1 MRLWSIHPHYLDRQG
16 LLAAWRE
23 GLLAQAVLLGRT
35 KGYTNHPQLF
45 RFRESKDPA
54 GALGAY
60 LKEIADEAHNRNY
73 RFDQEKIERINHGF
87 TIDVTE
93 GQLEFE
99 RQHLLAKILVR
110 NPLETERIASLSA
123 GPTTPHPIFHAV
135 HGPIE
140 HWERGSLDRAPEE
153 PSGQQA

>member
-1 MRLWSIHPHYLDRQG
+1 MRLWSLHPHYLDRQG
-16 LLAAWRE
+16 LLAGWRE

-45 RFRESKDPA
+45 RFRENNDPA

-73 RFDQEKIERINHGF
+73 RFDQEKIERIDHRF
-87 TIDVTE
+87 TTDVTE

-99 RQHLLAKILVR
+99 RQHLLKKILVR

-123 GPTTPHPIFHAV
+123 GPITPHPIFRTV
-135 HGPIE
+135 HGHIE

-153 PSGQQA
+153 VSGQQA